1 MSDAFVNKLRTA
13 STVRAGSGSG
23 APLVIRV
30 QLLDAWDAVRVE
42 TWADVPVCIV
52 KEVALNAQDP
62 SAEDPGDYVVK
73 LGGFE
78 VLDENASLASIGV
91 VSGSILSIGYRF
103 RRPVR

>member
-1 MSDAFVNKLRTA
+1 MSAEFVTRLRVG

-23 APLVIRV
+23 APLVIRA

-42 TWADVPVCIV
+42 TTADSTVREV
-52 KEVALNAQDP
+52 KEAVLRALDP
-62 SAEDPGDYVVK
+62 SASPTEDYVVK

-78 VLDENASLASIGV
+78 VLDENASLSGAGV
-91 VSGSILSIGYRF
+91 TSGSILSIGHRF

>member
-1 MSDAFVNKLRTA
+1 MSDAFVNKLRAA

-23 APLVIRV
+23 APLVIRA

-42 TWADVPVCIV
+42 TWPEVSVREV
-52 KEVALNAQDP
+52 KEVALRAQDP

-78 VLDENASLASIGV
+78 VLDDYASLASIGV
-91 VSGSILSIGYRF
+91 VSGSILSIGHRF